1 MSGVEGGVRAPAVA
15 GSFYPAVAETLRAAV
30 TGYLSDARAEISVG
44 PRPKALI
51 APHAGYVYSG
61 AVAASAYA
69 QLAPVADEITR
80 VVLVGPAHYV
90 PVRGIAVSRA
100 DAFRTPLGDVAI
112 DGEAV
117 ERIVDLPGVVID
129 ERPHGPEHALEVH
142 LPFLQSVLGEFSLV
156 PLAVGH
162 ASPEDVARVLDRLW
176 GGTETLIVISSD
188 LSHFHEYRAAQ
199 ALDRATAQA
208 IETGDIAA
216 LGPEQACGCIGIG
229 GMLLAARR
237 HGLTIERLDLRNSG
251 DTAGSRDSVVGYGA
265 WALVH
270 PVDQPHQKSQRPA

>member
-1 MSGVEGGVRAPAVA
+1 MLRTEGLVRAPAVA
-15 GSFYPAVAETLRAAV
+15 GTFYPASADALQAAIA
-30 TGYLSDARAEISVG
+30 GYLAAARSDRPVG

-61 AVAASAYA
+61 AVAGSAYA
-69 QLAPVADEITR
+69 LLQPEAEQITR

-90 PVRGIAVSRA
+90 PVRGIAVSGA
-100 DAFRTPLGDVAI
+100 EAFRTPLGDVAI
-112 DGEAV
+112 DRQAV
-117 ERIVDLPGVVID
+117 ESVLDLPGVLLD

-142 LPFLQSVLGEFSLV
+142 LPFLQSVLNDFSLV
-156 PLAVGH
+156 PLAVGY
-162 ASPEDVARVLDRLW
+162 ASPDDVARVLDRLW
-176 GGTETLIVISSD
+176 GGPETLIVISSD
-188 LSHFHEYRAAQ
+188 LSHFHEYHAAQ